1 MTKSALFRANMYTF
15 MPFTTRVL
23 TFPRSLSIYA
33 SAHAGRFFLALL
45 TMNTRDG
52 RSEIF
57 SNRPDQYASRN
68 SHYET
73 ALTTLQNNQALAYLF
88 VALIS
93 IPIFLGYL
101 GLVPISLFQLLWDL
115 IVYCTPSRIV
125 IALDRQTSASDPKSL
140 AWLPFQDRSDAMKRI
155 LGLDNHPFFSQSR
168 SLSIFGNALLGNTK
182 DVTPPGL
189 GNWNNSCF
197 QNSIIQGLASLKY
210 LSEFL
215 GHNVDNLSGKAS
227 VSTHR
232 ALLDLIDRLN
242 SASKSGTKLW
252 ISGPLKS
259 MSSWQ
264 QQDAQEYF
272 SKLLNQIDHEAEL
285 CSRGETLNMGLKIAG
300 PDENIFRDSDC
311 EDPVTPWE
319 PESLPSTDKLYLDRV
334 SSCNPLEGL
343 LAQRVGCMDCGWTEG
358 LSLIPFN
365 CLTVP
370 LGKRASYDVREC
382 LDQYMTLEPIEGV
395 ECSKCTLL
403 HRQEQLINLI
413 KGFEADE
420 SRSDSSDEP
429 QPFDAVKLSAYSRLE
444 AVKTA
449 LDGNDFSENTLA
461 NKCHINS
468 KNRISTTKSRQAVI
482 ARAPRCLAIHINRS
496 VFDEYTGALE
506 KNLAAVSFP
515 QMIDLNNW
523 CLGTQAPNQSA
534 DNSEHWETNPSRSML
549 PQPGESIQVPS
560 RQYQLRAIIT
570 HYGRHENGHYICYR
584 KYPTSEFTAPAPDE
598 ILQAEGDKD
607 KPERWWRLS
616 DDDVQMVSEGHV
628 MTQGGAF
635 MLFYEAVD
643 DSDSPCSTRSAT
655 PENDLYDRCAE
666 STQFESEDSCNLAM
680 RKNISTPSTVT
691 DFESTTSRETS
702 ISLPMDDF
710 LPADEPLKIPN
721 VIGTDVERNDN
732 LVSASAIIA

>member
-1 MTKSALFRANMYTF
+1 M
-15 MPFTTRVL
+15 
-23 TFPRSLSIYA
+23 
-33 SAHAGRFFLALL
+33 

-57 SNRPDQYASRN
+57 SKRPDQYASRN

-73 ALTTLQNNQALAYLF
+73 VLTTLQTNQALAYFF
-88 VALIS
+88 VALVS
-93 IPIFLGYL
+93 IPVLLGYL
-101 GLVPISLFQLLWDL
+101 GIVPRSLFQLPWDL
-115 IVYCTPSRIV
+115 IVYFTPSRIV
-125 IALDRQTSASDPKSL
+125 IALDPRISTSDPNSL
-140 AWLPFQDRSDAMKRI
+140 ASLPLLFQDKSDAMKRI
-155 LGLDNHPFFSQSR
+155 LGLDNNPFFSRSR

-197 QNSIIQGLASLKY
+197 QNSIIQGLASLKH

-215 GHNVDNLSGKAS
+215 GHNVDNLSSKAS

-272 SKLLNQIDHEAEL
+272 SKLLNQIDHEVEL
-285 CSRGETLNMGLKIAG
+285 CSRGETSNMGLKIAG

-311 EDPVTPWE
+311 DDPVTPRE
-319 PESLPSTDKLYLDRV
+319 PESLPSTDKLYLDTV

-343 LAQRVGCMDCGWTEG
+343 LAQRVGCMECGWTEG

-370 LGKRASYDVREC
+370 LGKRSSYDVREC

-420 SRSDSSDEP
+420 SRPDSSDEP
-429 QPFDAVKLSAYSRLE
+429 QPFDAVKLSAHSRLE

-496 VFDEYTGALE
+496 VFDEYTGTLE

-523 CLGTQAPNQSA
+523 CLGTQAPNKSG

-570 HYGRHENGHYICYR
+570 HYGRHDNGHYVCYR

-643 DSDSPCSTRSAT
+643 DSVSPCSTRSAT
-655 PENDLYDRCAE
+655 PEDDLHDRYAG
-666 STQFESEDSCNLAM
+666 STQFRSEDSCNLAM
-680 RKNISTPSTVT
+680 PNNISTPSTVT
-691 DFESTTSRETS
+691 DFESATSHETS
-702 ISLPMDDF
+702 ISLPMDDL
-710 LPADEPLKIPN
+710 LPADLPLKISN
-721 VIGTDVERNDN
+721 VIDTDAERNDK
-732 LVSASAIIA
+732 LDSASTIIA

>member
-1 MTKSALFRANMYTF
+1 
-15 MPFTTRVL
+15 
-23 TFPRSLSIYA
+23 
-33 SAHAGRFFLALL
+33 
-45 TMNTRDG
+45 MNTRNG

-57 SNRPDQYASRN
+57 SNRPDQYASRSR

-73 ALTTLQNNQALAYLF
+73 AFTTLQNNRALAYIF
-88 VALIS
+88 IAFIS
-93 IPIFLGYL
+93 ISVFLSYL
-101 GLVPISLFQLLWDL
+101 GFIPISLFHLPWDL
-115 IVYCTPSRIV
+115 LVYFTPSRIV
-125 IALDRQTSASDPKSL
+125 IALDPRISTSDPNSL
-140 AWLPFQDRSDAMKRI
+140 ASSPLTFRDKSDAMKRI
-155 LGLDNHPFFSQSR
+155 LGLDNNVNFPFFSRSR
-168 SLSIFGNALLGNTK
+168 SLSIFGNALLGNTE
-182 DVTPPGL
+182 DVAPPGL

-197 QNSIIQGLASLKY
+197 QNSIIQGLASLKH
-210 LSEFL
+210 LTEFL
-215 GHNVDNLSGKAS
+215 VHNVDNLSGKAS
-227 VSTHR
+227 ISTHK

-272 SKLLNQIDHEAEL
+272 SKLLDQIDHEAAV
-285 CSRGETLNMGLKIAG
+285 CSRGETLNMGLKITG

-311 EDPVTPWE
+311 EDPMAPWE
-319 PESLPSTDKLYLDRV
+319 PKSLPSTDKLYLDGV

-343 LAQRVGCMDCGWTEG
+343 LAQRVGCMECGWTEG

-370 LGKRASYDVREC
+370 LGKRSSYDVREC

-413 KGFEADE
+413 SGFEADE
-420 SRSDSSDEP
+420 SPPDSSNEP
-429 QPFDAVKLSAYSRLE
+429 RPFDAVKQSAYSRLE
-444 AVKTA
+444 AVKAA
-449 LDGNDFSENTLA
+449 LEGNDFNETTLA
-461 NKCHINS
+461 NKCYINS
-468 KNRISTTKSRQAVI
+468 KNRVSTTKSRQAVI
-482 ARAPRCLAIHINRS
+482 ARAPRCLSIHINRS
-496 VFDEYTGALE
+496 VFDEMTGTLE
-506 KNLAAVSFP
+506 KNLAAVAFP
-515 QMIDLNNW
+515 QTIDLNNW
-523 CLGTQAPNQSA
+523 CLGTRSLSKSG
-534 DNSEHWETNPSRSML
+534 DNTEQWETNPSRSML

-607 KPERWWRLS
+607 KSERWWRLS
-616 DDDVQMVSEGHV
+616 DDDVQMVSEAHV

-643 DSDSPCSTRSAT
+643 DSISTCSTPSAT
-655 PENDLYDRCAE
+655 PEYDLYDGYAE
-666 STQFESEDSCNLAM
+666 STQFGSVEP
-680 RKNISTPSTVT
+680 KNISTPSTVT
-691 DFESTTSRETS
+691 DFESATSRETS
-702 ISLPMDDF
+702 ISLPMDDL
-710 LPADEPLKIPN
+710 LPVEPPLKTPN
-721 VIGTDVERNDN
+721 VIHTDAERMMN
-732 LVSASAIIA
+732 

>member
-1 MTKSALFRANMYTF
+1 
-15 MPFTTRVL
+15 
-23 TFPRSLSIYA
+23 
-33 SAHAGRFFLALL
+33 
-45 TMNTRDG
+45 MNTRDG
-52 RSEIF
+52 RSETF
-57 SNRPDQYASRN
+57 SNRHNQYASRN
-68 SHYET
+68 SHYEI
-73 ALTTLQNNQALAYLF
+73 ALATLQNNQPLAYIF
-88 VALIS
+88 IALIS
-93 IPIFLGYL
+93 IPILLGYL
-101 GLVPISLFQLLWDL
+101 GLVPISLFQLPWDL
-115 IVYCTPSRIV
+115 IVYFTPSRVV
-125 IALDRQTSASDPKSL
+125 IALDPHISTSDQETLASSSSP
-140 AWLPFQDRSDAMKRI
+140 LPLQDKSDAMKRI
-155 LGLDNHPFFSQSR
+155 LGLDNNVYFPFFSRSK
-168 SLSIFGNALLGNTK
+168 SLSIFGNALLGDTK
-182 DVTPPGL
+182 DVAPPGL

-210 LSEFL
+210 LAEFL

-272 SKLLNQIDHEAEL
+272 SKLLSQIDLEAER

-311 EDPVTPWE
+311 DDPVTPWE
-319 PESLPSTDKLYLDRV
+319 PKSLPSTDKLYLDRV

-343 LAQRVGCMDCGWTEG
+343 LAQRVGCMECGWTEG
-358 LSLIPFN
+358 ISLIPFN

-370 LGKRASYDVREC
+370 LGKRSSYDVREC

-395 ECSKCTLL
+395 ECAKCTLL
-403 HRQEQLINLI
+403 HRQEQLVNLI
-413 KGFEADE
+413 SGFEADE
-420 SRSDSSDEP
+420 SRPESSDEP
-429 QPFDAVKLSAYSRLE
+429 QPLDAVKLSAHSRLE

-496 VFDEYTGALE
+496 VFDEYTGTLE
-506 KNLAAVSFP
+506 KNLAAVTFP

-523 CLGTQAPNQSA
+523 CLGTQPLSKSG

-560 RQYQLRAIIT
+560 RYYQLRAIIT

-643 DSDSPCSTRSAT
+643 DSVSPWSTRSAT
-655 PENDLYDRCAE
+655 PEHDLYDKYAE
-666 STQFESEDSCNLAM
+666 SSQFESEESMCNSAM
-680 RKNISTPSTVT
+680 PKDISTPSTVT
-691 DFESTTSRETS
+691 DFESATSRETS
-702 ISLPMDDF
+702 ISLPMDDL
-710 LPADEPLKIPN
+710 LPVDQPSKTSN
-721 VIGTDVERNDN
+721 VIDTDAERNAELDSPST
-732 LVSASAIIA
+732 VVA

>member
-1 MTKSALFRANMYTF
+1 
-15 MPFTTRVL
+15 
-23 TFPRSLSIYA
+23 
-33 SAHAGRFFLALL
+33 
-45 TMNTRDG
+45 MNTRNG
-52 RSEIF
+52 RSEIS

-68 SHYET
+68 SHYESPF
-73 ALTTLQNNQALAYLF
+73 TTLQNNQTLAYIFL
-88 VALIS
+88 VLIS

-101 GLVPISLFQLLWDL
+101 GLVPISLFQLPWDL
-115 IVYCTPSRIV
+115 IVYFTPSRIV
-125 IALDRQTSASDPKSL
+125 IALDPRVSTSDPNSL
-140 AWLPFQDRSDAMKRI
+140 ASPLTFQDKSDAMKRI
-155 LGLDNHPFFSQSR
+155 LGLDNNVYFPFFSRSR
-168 SLSIFGNALLGNTK
+168 SLSIFGNALLGNTE
-182 DVTPPGL
+182 DVAPPGL

-210 LSEFL
+210 LTEFL
-215 GHNVDNLSGKAS
+215 EHNVDNLSGKAS
-227 VSTHR
+227 ISTHK

-242 SASKSGTKLW
+242 SASKGGTKLW

-272 SKLLNQIDHEAEL
+272 SKLLDQIDHEAEI
-285 CSRGETLNMGLKIAG
+285 CSRGATLNMGLKIAG
-300 PDENIFRDSDC
+300 PDENIFRDSDYDDSTGPS
-311 EDPVTPWE
+311 ET
-319 PESLPSTDKLYLDRV
+319 ESPSSTDKLYLDRV

-343 LAQRVGCMDCGWTEG
+343 LAQRVGCMKCGWTEG

-370 LGKRASYDVREC
+370 LGRRSSYDVRDC

-395 ECSKCTLL
+395 ECAKCTLL
-403 HRQEQLINLI
+403 HRQEQLLNLI
-413 KGFEADE
+413 SGFESDDSSA
-420 SRSDSSDEP
+420 DSSDEP
-429 QPFDAVKLSAYSRLE
+429 RPFDAVKLSAHSRLE
-444 AVKTA
+444 AVKAA
-449 LDGNDFSENTLA
+449 LESNDFSETTLA

-496 VFDEYTGALE
+496 VFDEMTGNLE
-506 KNLAAVSFP
+506 KNLAAVAFP

-523 CLGTQAPNQSA
+523 CLGARSLSKSG
-534 DNSEHWETNPSRSML
+534 DISEQWETNPSRSML

-628 MTQGGAF
+628 MSQGGAF

-643 DSDSPCSTRSAT
+643 ESVSPCSTPSAT
-655 PENDLYDRCAE
+655 AEHDLYAE
-666 STQFESEDSCNLAM
+666 STQFGSVEP
-680 RKNISTPSTVT
+680 RNISTPSTVT
-691 DFESTTSRETS
+691 DFESATSRETS

-710 LPADEPLKIPN
+710 PPVDSSSKISSVIATDAERTDELDSPS
-721 VIGTDVERNDN
+721 T
-732 LVSASAIIA
+732 IIS

>member
-1 MTKSALFRANMYTF
+1 
-15 MPFTTRVL
+15 
-23 TFPRSLSIYA
+23 
-33 SAHAGRFFLALL
+33 
-45 TMNTRDG
+45 MNTRDG
-52 RSEIF
+52 RSETF
-57 SNRPDQYASRN
+57 FNRHDQYASRN
-68 SHYET
+68 SHYEI
-73 ALTTLQNNQALAYLF
+73 ALTTLQNNQPLAYILI
-88 VALIS
+88 ALIS
-93 IPIFLGYL
+93 IPILLGYL
-101 GLVPISLFQLLWDL
+101 GLVPVSLFQLPWDL
-115 IVYCTPSRIV
+115 IVYFTPSRIV
-125 IALDRQTSASDPKSL
+125 IALDPHISTSDPETL
-140 AWLPFQDRSDAMKRI
+140 ASSPLPLQDKSDAMKRI
-155 LGLDNHPFFSQSR
+155 LGLDNNVYFPFFSRSK
-168 SLSIFGNALLGNTK
+168 SLSIFGNALLGDTK
-182 DVTPPGL
+182 DHHTGIGFFEISRRVSGAQRGQPL
-189 GNWNNSCF
+189 
-197 QNSIIQGLASLKY
+197 
-210 LSEFL
+210 
-215 GHNVDNLSGKAS
+215 GKAS

-252 ISGPLKS
+252 ISGPFKS

-272 SKLLNQIDHEAEL
+272 SKLLSQIDLEAER
-285 CSRGETLNMGLKIAG
+285 CSRGETLNIGLKIAG

-311 EDPVTPWE
+311 DDPVAPWE

-343 LAQRVGCMDCGWTEG
+343 LAQRVGCMECGWTEG

-370 LGKRASYDVREC
+370 LGKRSSYDVREC
-382 LDQYMTLEPIEGV
+382 LDQYMALEPIEGV
-395 ECSKCTLL
+395 ECAKCTLL

-413 KGFEADE
+413 SGFEADE
-420 SRSDSSDEP
+420 SRPESSDEP
-429 QPFDAVKLSAYSRLE
+429 QPLDAVKLSAHSRLE

-496 VFDEYTGALE
+496 VFDEYTGTLE
-506 KNLAAVSFP
+506 KNLATVTFP

-523 CLGTQAPNQSA
+523 CLGTQPLSKCG

-560 RQYQLRAIIT
+560 RHYQLRAIIT

-643 DSDSPCSTRSAT
+643 DSVSPCSTRSAT
-655 PENDLYDRCAE
+655 PEHDLCDKYAE
-666 STQFESEDSCNLAM
+666 SCQFESEESMGNSAM
-680 RKNISTPSTVT
+680 PKDISTPSTVT
-691 DFESTTSRETS
+691 DFESATSRETS
-702 ISLPMDDF
+702 ISLPMDDM
-710 LPADEPLKIPN
+710 LPADQPLKTSN
-721 VIGTDVERNDN
+721 VIDTDAEQNAELDSPSTV
-732 LVSASAIIA
+732 VA

>member
-1 MTKSALFRANMYTF
+1 
-15 MPFTTRVL
+15 
-23 TFPRSLSIYA
+23 
-33 SAHAGRFFLALL
+33 
-45 TMNTRDG
+45 MNTRNG

-57 SNRPDQYASRN
+57 SNRPDQYASR

-73 ALTTLQNNQALAYLF
+73 VFTTLQNNQALAYILTAF
-88 VALIS
+88 IS
-93 IPIFLGYL
+93 IPIILGYL
-101 GLVPISLFQLLWDL
+101 GFVPISLFHLPWDL
-115 IVYCTPSRIV
+115 LVYFTPSRIV
-125 IALDRQTSASDPKSL
+125 IALDPRISTSDPNSL
-140 AWLPFQDRSDAMKRI
+140 ASSPLTFQDKSDAMKRI
-155 LGLDNHPFFSQSR
+155 LGLDNDVNFPFFSRSR
-168 SLSIFGNALLGNTK
+168 SLSIFGNALLGNTE
-182 DVTPPGL
+182 DVAPPGL

-210 LSEFL
+210 LTEFL

-227 VSTHR
+227 ISTHK

-272 SKLLNQIDHEAEL
+272 SKLLDQIDHEAEV
-285 CSRGETLNMGLKIAG
+285 CSRGETLNMGLKITG

-311 EDPVTPWE
+311 DDPTVPWE

-334 SSCNPLEGL
+334 SPCNPLEGL
-343 LAQRVGCMDCGWTEG
+343 LAQRVGCMECGWTEG

-370 LGKRASYDVREC
+370 LGRRSSYDVREC

-395 ECSKCTLL
+395 ECAKCTLL

-413 KGFEADE
+413 SGFEADE
-420 SRSDSSDEP
+420 SPSDSPDEP
-429 QPFDAVKLSAYSRLE
+429 RPFDAMKLSAYSRLE
-444 AVKTA
+444 AVKAA
-449 LDGNDFSENTLA
+449 LDGNDFSETTLA

-468 KNRISTTKSRQAVI
+468 KNRVSTTKSRQAVI

-496 VFDEYTGALE
+496 VFDEMTGTLE
-506 KNLAAVSFP
+506 KNLAAVAFP
-515 QMIDLNNW
+515 QTIDLNNW
-523 CLGTQAPNQSA
+523 CLGTRSLSKSG
-534 DNSEHWETNPSRSML
+534 DHSEQWETNPSRSML

-560 RQYQLRAIIT
+560 RKYELRAIIT

-616 DDDVQMVSEGHV
+616 DDDVQMVSEAHV

-643 DSDSPCSTRSAT
+643 DSVSPCSTPSAT
-655 PENDLYDRCAE
+655 PEHDLYDEYAE
-666 STQFESEDSCNLAM
+666 STPFGSVEP
-680 RKNISTPSTVT
+680 KNISTPSTVT
-691 DFESTTSRETS
+691 DFESATSRETS
-702 ISLPMDDF
+702 VSLPMDDSF
-710 LPADEPLKIPN
+710 PVDPPLKTPN
-721 VIGTDVERNDN
+721 VIDTAAERNDE
-732 LVSASAIIA
+732 LISPSTIIA

>member
-1 MTKSALFRANMYTF
+1 
-15 MPFTTRVL
+15 
-23 TFPRSLSIYA
+23 
-33 SAHAGRFFLALL
+33 
-45 TMNTRDG
+45 MNTRDG

-666 STQFESEDSCNLAM
+666 STQFESEDSCKLAM

>member
-1 MTKSALFRANMYTF
+1 MFTVDEYDQMCTFSAQ
-15 MPFTTRVL
+15 
-23 TFPRSLSIYA
+23 RSIPWV
-33 SAHAGRFFLALL
+33 LL

-52 RSEIF
+52 RSQIF
-57 SNRPDQYASRN
+57 SNSDQYASRH

-73 ALTTLQNNQALAYLF
+73 ALTTLRNNQALAYTFL
-88 VALIS
+88 AIIS
-93 IPIFLGYL
+93 IPILLCYL
-101 GLVPISLFQLLWDL
+101 GLVPISLFQLPWDIL
-115 IVYCTPSRIV
+115 VFFAPSRIV
-125 IALDRQTSASDPKSL
+125 IALDPRISTSDPKSL
-140 AWLPFQDRSDAMKRI
+140 ALSPLGFQDKSDAMKRI
-155 LGLDNHPFFSQSR
+155 LGLDKNGYFPFFSRSR
-168 SLSIFGNALLGNTK
+168 SLSIFGNALLGDTK

-210 LSEFL
+210 LTEFL

-227 VSTHR
+227 VDTHK
-232 ALLDLIDRLN
+232 ALLELIDRLN

-272 SKLLNQIDHEAEL
+272 SKLLDQIDHEAEL

-311 EDPVTPWE
+311 DDPVTPWD

-343 LAQRVGCMDCGWTEG
+343 LAQRVGCMACGWTDG

-370 LGKRASYDVREC
+370 LGRRSSYDVREC

-395 ECSKCTLL
+395 ECAKCTLL
-403 HRQEQLINLI
+403 HRQEQLTNLI
-413 KGFEADE
+413 SGFE
-420 SRSDSSDEP
+420 SDKSQSGSSDEP
-429 QPFDAVKLSAYSRLE
+429 QPFDAVKQSAYSRLE

-496 VFDEYTGALE
+496 VFDEYTGMLE
-506 KNLAAVSFP
+506 KNLAAVAFP

-523 CLGTQAPNQSA
+523 CLGTQPLSKSG

-549 PQPGESIQVPS
+549 PQPGESLQVPS

-643 DSDSPCSTRSAT
+643 DSVSPCSTRSAT
-655 PENDLYDRCAE
+655 PEDELYENAE
-666 STQFESEDSCNLAM
+666 STRLESVESMCNNLDM
-680 RKNISTPSTVT
+680 PKDTSTPSTVT
-691 DFESTTSRETS
+691 DFESATSRETS
-702 ISLPMDDF
+702 ISLPMDDL
-710 LPADEPLKIPN
+710 LPADQPSKISN
-721 VIGTDVERNDN
+721 TIDTHDNRNDE
-732 LVSASAIIA
+732 LELPSTIMA

>member
-1 MTKSALFRANMYTF
+1 
-15 MPFTTRVL
+15 
-23 TFPRSLSIYA
+23 
-33 SAHAGRFFLALL
+33 
-45 TMNTRDG
+45 MNTRDG

-57 SNRPDQYASRN
+57 SNRPDQYATCN

-73 ALTTLQNNQALAYLF
+73 ALTTLQNNQALAYIF
-88 VALIS
+88 IALIS
-93 IPIFLGYL
+93 VPIVLGYL
-101 GLVPISLFQLLWDL
+101 GLVPISLFQLPWDL
-115 IVYCTPSRIV
+115 IVYFTPSRIV
-125 IALDRQTSASDPKSL
+125 IALDPRTSTSDPNSL
-140 AWLPFQDRSDAMKRI
+140 TFSPLPFQDKSDAMKRI
-155 LGLDNHPFFSQSR
+155 LGLDNNTYFPFFSRSR

-182 DVTPPGL
+182 DVAPPGL

-227 VSTHR
+227 VSTHK

-272 SKLLNQIDHEAEL
+272 STLLNQIDHEAEL

-311 EDPVTPWE
+311 DDPVTPWE
-319 PESLPSTDKLYLDRV
+319 PESLPSTDKLYLDRI

-343 LAQRVGCMDCGWTEG
+343 LAQRVGCMECGWTEG

-370 LGKRASYDVREC
+370 LGKRSSYDVREC

-420 SRSDSSDEP
+420 SRSDSPDEP
-429 QPFDAVKLSAYSRLE
+429 QPFDAVKQSAYSRLE

-461 NKCHINS
+461 KECHINS
-468 KNRISTTKSRQAVI
+468 KNRVSTTKSRQAVI

-506 KNLAAVSFP
+506 KNLAAVTFP

-523 CLGTQAPNQSA
+523 CLGTQAAGKSG
-534 DNSEHWETNPSRSML
+534 DNSEQWETNPSRSML

-643 DSDSPCSTRSAT
+643 DSVSPCSTRSAT
-655 PENDLYDRCAE
+655 PEHDLYDRYAE
-666 STQFESEDSCNLAM
+666 SAQFGSEDSCNSAM
-680 RKNISTPSTVT
+680 SKNISTPSTVT
-691 DFESTTSRETS
+691 DFESATSRETS

-710 LPADEPLKIPN
+710 LPADQSLKAPN
-721 VIGTDVERNDN
+721 VMGTDAERNDK
-732 LVSASAIIA
+732 LDSPSTIIA